1 MVTSNKF
8 TSAEENEPEIFIHA
22 DYVVQGAGV
31 NATSTPSMR
40 PPTAEPLESTEA
52 PIGTTSSTICTIHH
66 PPNRLALKSRRKK
79 RKIVAGVVG
88 GTVGLVTLGPFG
100 AIGIGIA
107 SALAVKHA
115 DRARERKLLRR
126 YEASAAS
133 QAGAMNGIP
142 ATPIYS
148 AVHT

>member
-8 TSAEENEPEIFIHA
+8 TSAEEDDPDIFIQA
-22 DYVVQGAGV
+22 DYVIQGAV
-31 NATSTPSMR
+31 NAT
-40 PPTAEPLESTEA
+40 PPAGPLEPTEA
-52 PIGTTSSTICTIHH
+52 PIGTTSSTICTIQH

-79 RKIVAGVVG
+79 RKVVAGVVG
-88 GTVGLVTLGPFG
+88 GTIGLVTLGPFG

-107 SALAVKHA
+107 SALVVKHA

-133 QAGAMNGIP
+133 QAGAMDGMP
-142 ATPIYS
+142 TTPIYA